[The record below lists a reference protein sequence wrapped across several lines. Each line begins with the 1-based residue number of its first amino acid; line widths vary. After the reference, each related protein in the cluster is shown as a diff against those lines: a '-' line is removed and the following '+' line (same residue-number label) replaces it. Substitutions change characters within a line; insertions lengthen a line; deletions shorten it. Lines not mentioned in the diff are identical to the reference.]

1 MKWANVEKTLD
12 VVGRVDVVGKVGCG
26 QEFVGNVDVV
36 VGLMWW
42 EEFMLTAGLM
52 LWEELMWQE
61 WLMSWEG
68 MKL

>member
-1 MKWANVEKTLD
+1 MLWERLVA
-12 VVGRVDVVGKVGCG
+12 GKS
-26 QEFVGNVDVV
+26 VGNVDVV